1 MFLMKGMLAA
11 EEKAKQSGARL
22 DSLRKRYGQAQSKD
36 ARKRIME
43 EIKNEEAF
51 EKVYRKRAHNW
62 TVLKNKARD
71 FMTYISQPFEVP
83 LEKSM
88 KAVGTWMDKN
98 KKLFKGI
105 SKEIAP
111 ALTVLTKG
119 ALVAVSNFLKE
130 IDWEAVGADMK
141 AWGRAMPGIGKAL
154 GKLISTILEDPKG
167 TVEAVK

>member
-11 EEKAKQSGARL
+11 EEKAKQAGERL

-51 EKVYRKRAHNW
+51 QAVYMKRAHNW
-62 TVLKNKARD
+62 TVLKNKAKD
-71 FMTYISQPFEVP
+71 FMTYISQPFEIP

-111 ALTVLTKG
+111 ALEGLTRGGLK
-119 ALVAVSNFLKE
+119 AVTNFLKE
-130 IDWEAVGADMK
+130 IDWKAVGDGMK
-141 AWGRAMPGIGKAL
+141 EWGKQMPGIGR
-154 GKLISTILEDPKG
+154 S
-167 TVEAVK
+167 